1 MKILLINPP
10 RFKGSA
16 VIREMRCVGLTIVS
30 LFPPV
35 ELAYLAGFLRECAE
49 IKIIDA
55 NALNQNFQDIEAA
68 IRSFAPQVVIFT
80 ASLPS
85 FTFDAQVAQIAKRID
100 KNIKTILLDSHLV
113 PVMPEMIKHNFPGID
128 YLVGTE
134 PLVNIPKLL
143 GFDGIAKLED
153 HPLPAYDL
161 LPINRYFSLSF
172 TRKKPFVTLI
182 TSVGCPNRCNFC
194 VVGGATTERGYGKIW
209 RFKSPQKMTEEI
221 KYSLGLGVK
230 SIYFFDETF
239 TVNKERVKGLCL
251 MIIANG
257 LKFEWACNGRVD
269 TLDEETIKLMKKA
282 GCWNIMFGIECG
294 SPEILEEANKGTTL
308 DKAMEIVKF
317 CKKNGIMISAS
328 FMIGFP
334 HDTEETIR
342 QTLEI
347 AKKISPHRAQFVVL
361 TPYPGTK
368 LYDEIKEKGLLE
380 TEYSFSGYDGY
391 CVDYMPAVRTEKLSS
406 RDLAL
411 AQRYIYRRFYL
422 RPSLWL
428 SAILG
433 IRSFSQFVNLLKFIR
448 YLK

>member
-1 MKILLINPP
+1 
-10 RFKGSA
+10 
-16 VIREMRCVGLTIVS
+16 
-30 LFPPV
+30 
-35 ELAYLAGFLRECAE
+35 
-49 IKIIDA
+49 
-55 NALNQNFQDIEAA
+55 
-68 IRSFAPQVVIFT
+68 
-80 ASLPS
+80 
-85 FTFDAQVAQIAKRID
+85 
-100 KNIKTILLDSHLV
+100 
-113 PVMPEMIKHNFPGID
+113 
-128 YLVGTE
+128 
-134 PLVNIPKLL
+134 
-143 GFDGIAKLED
+143 
-153 HPLPAYDL
+153 
-161 LPINRYFSLSF
+161 
-172 TRKKPFVTLI
+172 
-182 TSVGCPNRCNFC
+182 
-194 VVGGATTERGYGKIW
+194 
-209 RFKSPQKMTEEI
+209 MTEEI

-406 RDLAL
+406 RDLAQ
-411 AQRYIYRRFYL
+411 AQKNIYRKFYL
-422 RPSLWL
+422 RPSLWV
-428 SAILG
+428 STILG
-433 IRSFSQFVNLLKFIR
+433 IRSFSQFVNLLRFIK